1 MLKSTQF
8 CYFKRALGKINNF
21 KIEAQAFEGGGF
33 LNIFLRFL
41 GFWGSF
47 SYKDFSYM
55 KKTL

>member
-21 KIEAQAFEGGGF
+21 KIAAQAFEGGGF

-41 GFWGSF
+41 GF
-47 SYKDFSYM
+47 
-55 KKTL
+55 